1 MMRGRSRLLVGVSPG
16 RVRVLSRR
24 RTSRSQTRPGR
35 RRHRSLFRQ
44 VALVRARQQLSVRR
58 RAPRALLLRLVG
70 RLLLMLL
77 LLRPVAGDRGRP
89 MRRGR
94 SRAIAGNAPGRCV
107 QLGRLQILHRANAR
121 RGTPSGSRR

>member
-1 MMRGRSRLLVGVSPG
+1 MRGRSWLLVGVSPG
-16 RVRVLSRR
+16 RVRVLARR

-44 VALVRARQQLSVRR
+44 VALVRARQQLPVRR

-70 RLLLMLL
+70 RLLM
-77 LLRPVAGDRGRP
+77 LLRPAGRGRP

-107 QLGRLQILHRANAR
+107 QLGRLQILHRADAR